1 MSRLKPSREMP
12 RSLIGSCDV
21 VNQCFSSRKGEAETT
36 PNPSPDSD
44 GQHEGLPPMW
54 VFSLGGETT
63 LTLALSHER
72 ERGLDSRLRGNDG
85 SRVSGVLA
93 ESEQLPSDV
102 MTMHLAGDG
111 FRPRIGVRGKL
122 SAGMTEVEDFGAVES
137 LKS

>member
-1 MSRLKPSREMP
+1 
-12 RSLIGSCDV
+12 
-21 VNQCFSSRKGEAETT
+21 
-36 PNPSPDSD
+36 
-44 GQHEGLPPMW
+44 MW

-111 FRPRIGVRGKL
+111 FWPRIGVRGKL